1 MPFLKKKEQKKSNAK
16 VLIIDQRDEEKLR
29 DMSKVIHDFALKMR
43 NSGFNIRR
51 CISAFRDQE
60 SLKFLG
66 LEGVTNRKYLLV
78 DIFFKKGM
86 DTIEQQN
93 ELNQC
98 VDFIRNNG
106 NRVIANKLYKDPNN
120 PDNDVGK
127 IVAAL

>member
-16 VLIIDQRDEEKLR
+16 VLIIDQKDEKKLL

-43 NSGFNIRR
+43 NSGFNVRR

-66 LEGVTNRKYLLV
+66 IEGLSKRNCMLI

-86 DTIEQQN
+86 DVIEQQN

-98 VDFIRNNG
+98 VEFIRNNG
-106 NRVIANKLYKDPNN
+106 NRIIANKLYKDPNN
-120 PDNDVGK
+120 QDNNVGK